1 MKTVTIITGFL
12 FALLI
17 TLPIFGQSA
26 TEADR
31 GQKSETDNTD
41 TLDVSLDDC
50 IDMALK
56 NNHFR
61 PAAQYAVKIAETQ
74 RKQALSAYWPQ
85 LAANSVYTV
94 MDEAP
99 NFLFPASTMAV
110 PPIKILGFDLNLPPV
125 DVPEQDIKLMN
136 RKNWLSTLNLTY
148 PLYTGGLIKS
158 YNKQANS
165 AVEIARQE
173 ARRTDLKIIYD
184 VKRFYYAAVLARN
197 VRQIGEEALARLQAT
212 LDLTEGLYK
221 KGSGRVKKTD
231 YLKNKIIVGN
241 VRALVAKLKNNEK
254 LAKAALINT
263 MGLDWRT
270 CLNVS
275 TKDIPF
281 DPYPTD
287 VEEFINGTYQYNPK
301 WAKLKAALKIFDAKI
316 GEAKSGYFPKV
327 AIMGTLSHIENAYD
341 KGMVSS
347 QNKDMWTVGIGIQVP
362 LFAGF
367 RTRNQV
373 KEARLRLDKLQEQ
386 KILLREGLALQV
398 QYVFMQMASAQ
409 EQQKALKDALDDAEE
424 NRILTERAYQFELV
438 DEKNLIES
446 QIIESLMKAQYQ
458 KILYDHIKTQAHLDY
473 VVGEK
478 VAGTFFKDRIK

>member
-1 MKTVTIITGFL
+1 MKTITMITGFL
-12 FALLI
+12 FAFLI
-17 TLPIFGQSA
+17 TLPIFGQNA
-26 TEADR
+26 TEADQ
-31 GQKSETDNTD
+31 GQKSETENTD
-41 TLDVSLDDC
+41 TLVVSLDDC

-61 PAAQYAVKIAETQ
+61 PAAQYAVKIAEAQ

-125 DVPEQDIKLMN
+125 DVPEQDIKLMD
-136 RKNWLSTLNLTY
+136 RKNWFSTLNLTY

-158 YNKQANS
+158 YNKQAIS

-197 VRQIGEEALARLQAT
+197 VRQIGEEALARLQTT

-241 VRALVAKLKNNEK
+241 VRALVARLKNNEK

-287 VEEFINGTYQYNPK
+287 VKEFINGTYQYNPE
-301 WAKLKAALKIFDAKI
+301 WAKLKAALKIFDAKT

-327 AIMGTLSHIENAYD
+327 AIMGTLSHIENTYD
-341 KGMVSS
+341 KGMVSP

-367 RTRNQV
+367 RTRNRV

-398 QYVFMQMASAQ
+398 QYVFMQMVSTQ